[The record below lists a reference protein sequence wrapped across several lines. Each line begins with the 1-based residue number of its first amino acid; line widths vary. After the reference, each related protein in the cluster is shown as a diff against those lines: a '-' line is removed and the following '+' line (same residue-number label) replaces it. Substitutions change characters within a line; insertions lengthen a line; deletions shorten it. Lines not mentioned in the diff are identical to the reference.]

1 MNQLIL
7 DKLSFTVLPP
17 VAFQMDSLQI
27 TVSELALHPSQL
39 ALNVQYHRGLFLGQ
53 AGVAI
58 VQPIAWNVMETSH
71 YVYPARMGIT
81 SMQLPKIV
89 FLNLIQQHLVS
100 ECLCQQTMILVILMI
115 MMVRLIPLFMIS
127 EMLLLTSMNN
137 RLPMPLVKPLF
148 TQRRESTIS
157 HSEIKRLPAMQCT
170 FLKISSKWST
180 I

>member
-1 MNQLIL
+1 MLRLMLMELALIKISQLHTTLRETVSLDSGKYMNQLIL

-81 SMQLPKIV
+81 SM
-89 FLNLIQQHLVS
+89 
-100 ECLCQQTMILVILMI
+100 
-115 MMVRLIPLFMIS
+115 
-127 EMLLLTSMNN
+127 
-137 RLPMPLVKPLF
+137 
-148 TQRRESTIS
+148 
-157 HSEIKRLPAMQCT
+157 
-170 FLKISSKWST
+170 
-180 I
+180 